1 MKLLYLTYGEQSG
14 VIKYLVKAL
23 STKGIKTTIVNTR
36 EKLTYR
42 AKGLKIP
49 SLRPSNLFNTGL
61 ALLQY
66 RHDWKHHFFKTTY
79 AFKLMTEVAHKYI
92 EKNRQEFDII
102 LQAGVLFSASF
113 YKVTAPYFL
122 YLDNTYALAERATP
136 IKGLP
141 NPKTAIRK
149 WKILEKST
157 YEKADIIFTM
167 SKSVQ
172 DSLINDYGIGKD
184 KIRVV
189 GAGPNLDTIPRRQD
203 KSYKNPTIFFVGKS
217 FKNKGGEILL
227 KAFWSVRE
235 LIPNARLII
244 VGPKEKIQ
252 GPGILWKGFVDF
264 QSMPALYRQASL
276 FVLPT
281 LREAFGLSFLE
292 AMAHQLPCIGTNI
305 QAIPEI
311 IDNEKTGFTVPIL
324 DETKLAEKII
334 LLLKDEKLMKKMGD
348 EGYNKI
354 KEYFNWN
361 LVASRML
368 SEMERRWQTNSTYK
382 KRLTSA
388 N

>member
-23 STKGIKTTIVNTR
+23 STKGIKTAIVNTS

-61 ALLQY
+61 ALLHY

-79 AFKLMTEVAHKYI
+79 AFRLMTKVAHKHI

-122 YLDNTYALAERATP
+122 YLDNTYAIAKKATP

-141 NPKTAIRK
+141 NPKTATRK
-149 WKILEKST
+149 WKIMEKST

-189 GAGPNLDTIPRRQD
+189 GAGPNLDTIPQRRD
-203 KSYKNPTIFFVGKS
+203 KSYKNPAILFVGKS

-227 KAFWSVRE
+227 KAFRRVRE

-252 GPGILWKGFVDF
+252 GPGILWKGFVDS

-292 AMAHQLPCIGTNI
+292 AMAYQLPCIGTNI

-368 SEMERRWQTNSTYK
+368 SEMERLWQTNSTYK
-382 KRLTSA
+382 KRVTSV